1 MVKYD
6 QVKLPAASRNRFGN
20 LSDSSEQTELLQ
32 QTGRDSTADVSHY
45 DGLTGFDSKHLSRIN
60 AHIGA
65 TDDDCLQS
73 FQRLWKRRHRGSGL
87 FVAFQ
92 HEVEVIHDDSPEEL
106 IWAATPAFSYNA
118 LDAGVDSRGPSD

>member
-1 MVKYD
+1 MMKYD
-6 QVKLPAASRNRFGN
+6 QVKLTAAARNRFGD

-45 DGLTGFDSKHLSRIN
+45 DGLTRLDSKHLTRIN

-65 TDDDCLQS
+65 TDDDCFQSLQGS
-73 FQRLWKRRHRGSGL
+73 WKRRHRGSGL

-92 HEVEVIHDDSPEEL
+92 HAVKVIHDDPPEEIIL
-106 IWAATPAFSYNA
+106 AATPASSYVT
-118 LDAGVDSRGPSD
+118 LDAGVDS